1 MNARQEGLDN
11 EEFVFPDEIEA
22 KVPEADNEL
31 EVELSDGGEVG
42 DKPQATTDDDLEDY
56 GQRVQKRIKKLT
68 TGFKDAQRE
77 RDEAVRIAQIQQER
91 IKALQ
96 KQLTEGSAVLTSS
109 LKGEADVQLAAAKKA
124 YKEAYEAGDADA
136 LVEAQEAI
144 TAAKI
149 RLKEIELA
157 ARSGQDFES
166 DVEIPE
172 MQVAQPRPDP
182 KAAAWQRKNPWFLT
196 DPELTQYALGY
207 HEKLVQKGYDPTS
220 DEYYEAIDARMRK
233 VFPEEFEQEPAP
245 QKRTAPPNVVGSAT
259 RSTAPKKV
267 VLSKTQLSLARRL
280 NITPEEYAA
289 ELVKL
294 EKQNG

>member
-1 MNARQEGLDN
+1 MNARVDN
-11 EEFVFPDEIEA
+11 FGEDEFVFPDELDDQPKAEVA
-22 KVPEADNEL
+22 EDSV
-31 EVELSDGGEVG
+31 EVEFADGGEVE
-42 DKPQATTDDDLEDY
+42 DKAETTDEDLEGY
-56 GQRVQKRIKKLT
+56 GQKVQKRIKKLT
-68 TGFKDAQRE
+68 SGYKEAQRE

-96 KQLTEGSAVLTSS
+96 TQLTEGSAVLTSS

-144 TAAKI
+144 TSAKI

-157 ARSGQDFES
+157 AKSGQDFET
-166 DVEIPE
+166 DVEIP
-172 MQVAQPRPDP
+172 QQRVSQPQPDR
-182 KAAAWQRKNPWFLT
+182 KAAEWQRKNKWFLT

-207 HEKLVQKGYDPTS
+207 HEKLVQNGYDPTS

-233 VFPEEFEQEPAP
+233 VFPEEFEDTPVK
-245 QKRTAPPNVVGSAT
+245 KRTAPPNVVGSAT
-259 RSTAPKKV
+259 RSTSPRRV
-267 VLSKTQLSLARRL
+267 VLNKHQLSIARKL
-280 NITPEEYAA
+280 GITPQQYAE
-289 ELVKL
+289 ELVKQ